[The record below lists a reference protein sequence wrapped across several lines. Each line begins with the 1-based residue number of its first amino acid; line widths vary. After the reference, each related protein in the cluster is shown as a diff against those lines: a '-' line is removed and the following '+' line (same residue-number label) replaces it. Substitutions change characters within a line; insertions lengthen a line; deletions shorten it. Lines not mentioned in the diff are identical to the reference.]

1 MNCFR
6 CLGRFAGRL
15 KQFFIYNHKMKHT
28 LVLGLLLLAAA
39 CQTPK
44 ENTPAAEET
53 VKVNYASYGEQI
65 TSDNAIDIKTISEL
79 MAGKDSLEVK
89 LTGEIEK
96 TCKMKGCWMTV
107 KTSDNTTMRVTFEN
121 YGFFVPK
128 EGMEGKTAI
137 VQGEVKKTLNTVE
150 TLRHFAQD
158 EGKSAEEINA
168 ITEPQEE
175 YTFVATGVLI
185 KDVPAETESSK

>member
-1 MNCFR
+1 
-6 CLGRFAGRL
+6 
-15 KQFFIYNHKMKHT
+15 MKKS
-28 LVLGLLLLAAA
+28 LLPAVILLTALAA
-39 CQTPK
+39 CQPEK
-44 ENTPAAEET
+44 KEET
-53 VKVNYASYGEQI
+53 VQETPKVSYATYGAAI
-65 TSDNAIDIKTISEL
+65 TADDAASVQSINEL

-107 KTSDNTTMRVTFEN
+107 KTGENTTMRVTFAN

-128 EGMEGKTAI
+128 EGMEGKTT
-137 VQGEVKKTLNTVE
+137 VMEGKLLKTVNTVE
-150 TLRHFAQD
+150 MLRHFAQD

-168 ITEPQEE
+168 ITEPKEE

-185 KDVPAETESSK
+185 EEAPTAKEIK

>member
-1 MNCFR
+1 LSNFEPQTI
-6 CLGRFAGRL
+6 GTDIL
-15 KQFFIYNHKMKHT
+15 KAMKNT
-28 LVLGLLLLAAA
+28 LILGLLIFGVA

-44 ENTPAAEET
+44 ENAASEET
-53 VKVNYASYGEQI
+53 VEVNYTSYGAEI
-65 TSDNAIDIKTISEL
+65 TADNALDIKSIGEL
-79 MAGKDSLEVK
+79 MNGKDSLQVK

-96 TCKMKGCWMTV
+96 TCGMKGCWMTV
-107 KTSDNTTMRVTFEN
+107 KTADSTTMRVSFEN

-128 EGMEGKTAI
+128 EGMAGKTTI
-137 VQGEVKKTLNTVE
+137 VEGEVKKTVNTVE

-185 KDVPAETESSK
+185 KDVPAAEESSK

>member
-1 MNCFR
+1 
-6 CLGRFAGRL
+6 
-15 KQFFIYNHKMKHT
+15 MKNT
-28 LVLGLLLLAAA
+28 LLVGLLILGVA

-44 ENTPAAEET
+44 ENAASEEMT
-53 VKVNYASYGEQI
+53 QVNYTSYGAEI
-65 TSDNAIDIKTISEL
+65 TSDNAVDIKTISEL
-79 MAGKDSLEVK
+79 MAGKDSLDVK

-137 VQGEVKKTLNTVE
+137 VQGEVKKIVNTVE
-150 TLRHFAQD
+150 TLRHYAQD

-185 KDVPAETESSK
+185 QDVPAPAESSK